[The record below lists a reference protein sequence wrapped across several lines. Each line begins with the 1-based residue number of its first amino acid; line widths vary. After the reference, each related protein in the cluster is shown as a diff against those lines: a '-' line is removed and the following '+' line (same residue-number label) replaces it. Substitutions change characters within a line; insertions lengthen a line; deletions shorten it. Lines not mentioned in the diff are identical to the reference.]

1 MSDTLVIL
9 TLAVV
14 AVLLGRITLPN
25 HTRRVTEDRDAY
37 EAKLSVQRGGKEMI
51 ELHKLK
57 QLLKYVMPIIILGF
71 LLILALVIMHK

>member
-1 MSDTLVIL
+1 MDTFIIFAV
-9 TLAVV
+9 AVV
-14 AVLLGRITLPN
+14 AVLLGRLVLPR

-57 QLLKYVMPIIILGF
+57 QLQRYVVPVVILGF